1 MNPLKAIMPSV
12 LPWGYQ
18 IVGTLIAT
26 ASLTVLC
33 WYLSQ
38 NGLLDI
44 AATGLS
50 FFIVTVT
57 RQIAPSLSS
66 RAHKTDFANSAQ
78 ILEALRNDFSAWMS
92 RCRRGDQ
99 TRCRGNDF
107 SAWMSHRRVLGHV
120 LIAIAATLLFLVCRL
135 VASSVLTMIASPLL
149 ALALGLAVT
158 AAIASPV
165 LIKALIDTVTS
176 SAAPTKESTDA

>member
-1 MNPLKAIMPSV
+1 MNPLKAIMPSA
-12 LPWGYQ
+12 LPWGFQ
-18 IVGTLIAT
+18 IAGTLIAT

-38 NGLLDI
+38 NGLLDL

-78 ILEALRNDFSAWMS
+78 IIDALRHDFSAWMS
-92 RCRRGDQ
+92 R
-99 TRCRGNDF
+99 
-107 SAWMSHRRVLGHV
+107 RRVLGHV
-120 LIAIAATLLFLVCRL
+120 LIAIAATLLFLVCRF
-135 VASSVLTMIASPLL
+135 VASTVLTMIASPLL

-165 LIKALIDTVTS
+165 LIKALIDTVKTS
-176 SAAPTKESTDA
+176 SAPVKDAADD